1 MHSGVVKNEPRM
13 EVNAVIK
20 HAGVGGWVRCC
31 LDAGGGG
38 CCSQVCR
45 HNLPRQVAG
54 PKGSAVTSDIN

>member
-31 LDAGGGG
+31 LDAA
-38 CCSQVCR
+38 
-45 HNLPRQVAG
+45 L
-54 PKGSAVTSDIN
+54 KSADTTCHAKWLDQREVL